1 MNVRFISKILLGCYS
16 IFFLTLTSCKTVS
29 PMQTSITNRM
39 PDKEASIPKYQYY
52 VSRNIIL
59 TLNEEY
65 SNSKSTVSG
74 GVARFYRESIQISKS
89 TSGIVPTTVL
99 EPYSKTVDG
108 RLKLGVA
115 FDEDDNLRIWFIQDD
130 LNSKSKF
137 HFEWDNEEQKIVKY
151 GDAYYN
157 VSWEFSGG
165 TFKTKW
171 KEFWL
176 NLKSGWKGFWHG
188 TNLKGSE
195 GEDPYLIIKS
205 TSKDELRGAKG
216 RTVQ

>member
-1 MNVRFISKILLGCYS
+1 
-16 IFFLTLTSCKTVS
+16 
-29 PMQTSITNRM
+29 MQTSITNRM

-52 VSRNIIL
+52 VSRNIVL

-65 SNSKSTVSG
+65 SNSKSTVTG

-89 TSGIVPTTVL
+89 TPGIVPKTVA
-99 EPYSKTVDG
+99 EPYGKSNDG

-137 HFEWDNEEQKIVKY
+137 HFEWDNEEQRIVKY

-157 VSWEFSGG
+157 VSWEFKGKS
-165 TFKTKW
+165 FKSRW
-171 KEFWL
+171 KAFWL
-176 NLKSGWKGFWHG
+176 NFNANWEGFWHG
-188 TNLKGSE
+188 TNLKGSDNE
-195 GEDPYLIIKS
+195 IPYLIIKS
-205 TSKDELRGAKG
+205 TSNDELRGAKG
-216 RTVQ
+216 RTIE

>member
-1 MNVRFISKILLGCYS
+1 MRTCKSTIIIAMVVIICALY
-16 IFFLTLTSCKTVS
+16 SCKTVS

-52 VSRNIIL
+52 VSRNIVL

-65 SNSKSTVSG
+65 SNSKSTVTG
-74 GVARFYRESIQISKS
+74 GVARFYRESVQISKS
-89 TSGIVPTTVL
+89 TPGIVPKSVV
-99 EPYSKTVDG
+99 EPYGKAVDG
-108 RLKLGVA
+108 RLKLGIA
-115 FDEDDNLRIWFIQDD
+115 FEEDDNMRIWFIQDN
-130 LNSKSKF
+130 LNSQSKF

-157 VSWEFSGG
+157 VSWVFDGG
-165 TFKTKW
+165 SFNTRW
-171 KEFWL
+171 KAFWL
-176 NLKSGWKGFWHG
+176 NFRSGWKGFWHG

-195 GEDPYLIIKS
+195 EEDPYLIIKS